1 MLGENLERHATAWF
15 PTMRETRVQ
24 RIGAGCKVHLAD
36 GELRLER
43 LVVVRPAVAGTVRD
57 LNRPRPR
64 TEGRIMRLLP
74 SQKASIRL
82 SKSFGEEPRSV
93 RQEAM
98 SVDIQLTKIEAI
110 LGTDRIGGRQ
120 QP

>member
-1 MLGENLERHATAWF
+1 
-15 PTMRETRVQ
+15 
-24 RIGAGCKVHLAD
+24 
-36 GELRLER
+36 
-43 LVVVRPAVAGTVRD
+43 
-57 LNRPRPR
+57 
-64 TEGRIMRLLP
+64 MRLLP

-98 SVDIQLTKIEAI
+98 SVEIQLTKIEAI